1 MGKWMTST
9 AGRSRLKIAAGAVAL
24 AALAGCATEVPT
36 PAIARLTPEQLAA
49 IPLPGPAQ
57 AEQARRL
64 TLQAD
69 REAQEARA
77 ARERRELELQRW
89 REYERHYRWSLD
101 YWRGYPPYPGW
112 GAGYRFP

>member
-1 MGKWMTST
+1 MRKRMTDT
-9 AGRSRLKIAAGAVAL
+9 AGRPRLMVAAGVVAL

-64 TLQAD
+64 TQQAD

-77 ARERRELELQRW
+77 AQERRELELQRW
-89 REYERHYRWSLD
+89 REFERRYHWSLD
-101 YWRGYPPYPGW
+101 YWRGYPPHYGW